1 MRGPGVPGPLL
12 RLARADVHQ
21 AVEQELETPGNVGRD
36 LHDGTLHGTWPDKG
50 AFAGINAD
58 THHRLS

>member
-1 MRGPGVPGPLL
+1 
-12 RLARADVHQ
+12 VHQ

-36 LHDGTLHGTWPDKG
+36 LHGGTLHGTWPDKG
-50 AFAGINAD
+50 TFAGINAD